1 VLELAVIA
9 YPPLVRIQ
17 LGPLAISPHGIM
29 AAAGFLAG
37 AALLRRAARE
47 RASSSRPSAPW

>member
-1 VLELAVIA
+1 VLRLAVIS
-9 YPPLVRIQ
+9 YPPLVRIE

-37 AALLRRAARE
+37 AALMRRVARE
-47 RASSSRPSAPW
+47 RASTSRPSAPC